1 MQLFHILELK
11 SLHIPLK
18 TAHPHDE
25 KPDYPINSVWSTM
38 KWSQAAKVCIGLD
51 AVGSGRIPSPL
62 SWPPP
67 LAHLL
72 QSHSLVCQFTDH
84 TDSAEGSHI
93 LKPGFIK
100 ALHRGRSAQC
110 SVTFPSISPLHH
122 LVQPCRSDGR
132 RADSKVT
139 APLLIF
145 IHSLLF
151 LLQIEFRKL
160 SWCKFTSIQLLEI
173 KAQMP
178 SV

>member
-1 MQLFHILELK
+1 MAWMLWAVEGSHLP
-11 SLHIPLK
+11 SLGPL
-18 TAHPHDE
+18 
-25 KPDYPINSVWSTM
+25 
-38 KWSQAAKVCIGLD
+38 
-51 AVGSGRIPSPL
+51 
-62 SWPPP
+62 
-67 LAHLL
+67 HLL
-72 QSHSLVCQFTDH
+72 TCSKATPWSASSQITQ
-84 TDSAEGSHI
+84 DSAEGSHI
-93 LKPGFIK
+93 LKPVFIK
-100 ALHRGRSAQC
+100 ALHHGRSAQC

-160 SWCKFTSIQLLEI
+160 SWIIHRCKFTSIQLLEI